1 MYSQFFMQPCNVC
14 LCIQWAVWKTKKREC
29 RLIYTK
35 SQLFNSFPREK
46 RKIRTQFL
54 SIIAELYQY
63 DHFLVN
69 QDILVCQPVLPHGL
83 IRINI
88 KIRSIII
95 IIHLTF
101 FYLLNILTH
110 TLKYIFS
117 LFNYNRFH
125 FVHLHIYSRY
135 VQLNY
140 LFVHWCSYLFPHT

>member
-14 LCIQWAVWKTKKREC
+14 LCIQWAVWKTKQREC

-69 QDILVCQPVLPHGL
+69 QDILVCQPVLPHEL

-95 IIHLTF
+95 IIHLTPF
-101 FYLLNILTH
+101 SSIKYSNTYSKIYIYHYLVAIDFILHH
-110 TLKYIFS
+110 TFICIRYIFS
-117 LFNYNRFH
+117 
-125 FVHLHIYSRY
+125 
-135 VQLNY
+135 
-140 LFVHWCSYLFPHT
+140 

>member
-14 LCIQWAVWKTKKREC
+14 LCIQWAVWKTKQREC

-95 IIHLTF
+95 IIHLTPF
-101 FYLLNILTH
+101 SSIKYSNTYSKI
-110 TLKYIFS
+110 YIFII
-117 LFNYNRFH
+117 YNRFH
-125 FVHLHIYSRY
+125 FVHLHMYSIYI
-135 VQLNY
+135 QLNY
-140 LFVHWCSYLFPHT
+140 LFVNWCSYLFHHT